1 MGVDCDVMPQPR
13 GDIELGAR
21 IRSLRVR
28 RGLSLEE
35 LGRVLGM
42 TRQGVGKWE
51 LGKAPVSSLNVR
63 ALSQAL
69 NVPIAELYG
78 DGAQKPTRSRAPHSL
93 TSGRDTTISDRVR
106 DRLLAAW
113 SDVPSEEVAAID
125 ALAASLERWRAV
137 LLQQEH
143 AQQAP
148 ATNAAR

>member
-1 MGVDCDVMPQPR
+1 M
-13 GDIELGAR
+13 
-21 IRSLRVR
+21 SLRV
-28 RGLSLEE
+28 
-35 LGRVLGM
+35 LGAAV
-42 TRQGVGKWE
+42 GVTAQSVWQWEHGKSQVPSQD
-51 LGKAPVSSLNVR
+51 LPALAR
-63 ALSQAL
+63 ALGASYEDL
-69 NVPIAELYG
+69 LG
-78 DGAQKPTRSRAPHSL
+78 DLTGSGRAPAG
-93 TSGRDTTISDRVR
+93 GRGDTTIADRVR